1 MLKEKKKYTFEPDYA
16 VPPGETL
23 KKTIAFLGMTQ
34 KELSIR
40 TGLTVQSLKRILKG
54 EQPIS
59 YETAN
64 ILELVLNVPASM
76 WNKLEAQYREQ
87 LAKIHE
93 RKRLVEDLAWLK
105 IIPVAELIKRQAIPH
120 LQDQVDQLRAVLSFF
135 GVSSVQAW
143 HQIWDEPAVAARR
156 SACFGNCPG
165 TASAWIRQ
173 GEVQANAIDCADFS
187 KEKFSNAVLEIRK
200 LTVRA
205 PQEFTKEM
213 ISLCAEAGVALVFVP
228 EMKKAPWSGATKWL
242 SSKKAMILLNLRGKK
257 EDLFWFAFF
266 HEAGHVLHDSKKD
279 LLINTGKKKQEDE
292 REIRA
297 DEYAAELLIPQKY
310 NKRITKIR
318 SKANLVALAE
328 ELEISPGILA
338 GRYQYLTGKYSFFNG
353 LKRTFEWSAHD

>member
-1 MLKEKKKYTFEPDYA
+1 LN
-16 VPPGETL
+16 
-23 KKTIAFLGMTQ
+23 
-34 KELSIR
+34 
-40 TGLTVQSLKRILKG
+40 RILKG

-76 WNKLEAQYREQ
+76 WNNLEALYREQ
-87 LAKIHE
+87 LAKVHE
-93 RKRLVEDLAWLK
+93 RKRLKEELEWLK
-105 IIPVAELIKRQAIPH
+105 KIPVAELVNRQVIPK
-120 LQDQVDQLRAVLSFF
+120 LKDQVEQLRAVLSFY
-135 GVSSVQAW
+135 GVSSVEAW

-156 SACFGNCPG
+156 SACFESCPG

-173 GEVQANAIDCADFS
+173 GEIQAKDIDCANFS
-187 KEKFSNAVLEIRK
+187 KNKFKNAVQEIRK
-200 LTVRA
+200 LTVLT
-205 PQEFTKEM
+205 PQEFTQKM
-213 ISLCAEAGVALVFVP
+213 TFLCAEAGVALVFVP

-257 EDLFWFAFF
+257 EDLFWFSFF

-279 LLINTGKKKQEDE
+279 LLINTGKKKQEDK

-310 NKRITKIR
+310 NERIKKIR

-353 LKRTFEWSAHD
+353 LKRTFEWSVHD